1 MYLNQNSVEIFKLNL
16 LRQKLKFVSLTQCY
30 TSLAPTIPLIGT
42 DSPNSANPENF
53 SQLQINICI
62 EKSERR
68 REVAHGRACHPT
80 KLKFNFLSESL
91 NLFDRLF
98 GLLIL
103 SVSLWITFYPPLPP
117 PPSLFL
123 FLKTETKRVLRW
135 TAWWREGGGGE
146 GGWRAQACTNVY
158 EWHLITWK
166 SCFNSQSKN
175 EK

>member
-1 MYLNQNSVEIFKLNL
+1 MQIKNLYLNQNSVEIFKLNL

-103 SVSLWITFYPPLPP
+103 SVSL
-117 PPSLFL
+117 
-123 FLKTETKRVLRW
+123 
-135 TAWWREGGGGE
+135 
-146 GGWRAQACTNVY
+146 
-158 EWHLITWK
+158 
-166 SCFNSQSKN
+166 
-175 EK
+175 